1 MPRVYRKVILGHK
14 TNFFKCSACLDM
26 ANEPKIDWVSR
37 YVEDIVPGEGNPGVW
52 EEAPLEKC
60 DMCYA
65 VDLQSQEEMQD
76 WCNDMD
82 QQSWEED
89 QKMWED
95 HIAPETHNPQELK

>member
-1 MPRVYRKVILGHK
+1 MSKIYRKVILGHK
-14 TNFFKCSACLDM
+14 TNFFRCESCLNED
-26 ANEPKIDWVSR
+26 NEPQMVWESR
-37 YVEDIVPGEGNPGVW
+37 YVEVVGPGEGNPGVW

-89 QKMWED
+89 QMD
-95 HIAPETHNPQELK
+95 PSHNPQELK

>member
-14 TNFFKCSACLDM
+14 TNFFRCDSCLNE
-26 ANEPKIDWVSR
+26 ANEPKIDWVSQ
-37 YVEDIVPGEGNPGVW
+37 YVEDIVPGDGNPGVW

-65 VDLQSQEEMQD
+65 VDLEAQEEMHQ
-76 WCNDMD
+76 WCAEMD

-89 QKMWED
+89 QRD
-95 HIAPETHNPQELK
+95 PQELK

>member
-14 TNFFKCSACLDM
+14 TNFFRCDSCLNE
-26 ANEPKIDWVSR
+26 ANEPKIDWVSQ
-37 YVEDIVPGEGNPGVW
+37 YVEAIVPGDGNPGVW

-65 VDLQSQEEMQD
+65 VDLEAQEEMHQ
-76 WCNDMD
+76 WCAEMD

-89 QKMWED
+89 QMD
-95 HIAPETHNPQELK
+95 PSQNPQELK